1 MAGRNASLRCSLCSE
16 RGYSLKWKQPEDK
29 LQSDRVQID
38 GCLLTITNTT
48 LEDSGNYT
56 CIAIREY
63 DGEILRETISLTI
76 RGKF

>member
-1 MAGRNASLRCSLCSE
+1 MTGRNASLRCSLCSE
-16 RGYSLKWKQPEDK
+16 DGYSLKWKKPEDE

-38 GCLLTITNTT
+38 GCLLTITNIT